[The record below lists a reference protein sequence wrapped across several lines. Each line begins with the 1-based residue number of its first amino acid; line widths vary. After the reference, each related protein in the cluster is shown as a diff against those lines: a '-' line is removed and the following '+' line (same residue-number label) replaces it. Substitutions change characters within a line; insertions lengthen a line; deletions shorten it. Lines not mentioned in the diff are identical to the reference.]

1 MRKHAL
7 RFGIVLL
14 VLIAGLVFYL
24 TRPDRAQLSENA
36 VAGIQSNPRLE
47 AQQMDKLAGVVD
59 MSEQGL
65 ALLQQFHGFCDT
77 PLSSPKLHLA
87 LKSIDRSFAMKP
99 IYLVFCAPICWSQM
113 R

>member
-1 MRKHAL
+1 M
-7 RFGIVLL
+7 
-14 VLIAGLVFYL
+14 
-24 TRPDRAQLSENA
+24 SENA

-59 MSEQGL
+59 MSEPSL
-65 ALLQQFHGFCDT
+65 ALLHQFHGFCDT